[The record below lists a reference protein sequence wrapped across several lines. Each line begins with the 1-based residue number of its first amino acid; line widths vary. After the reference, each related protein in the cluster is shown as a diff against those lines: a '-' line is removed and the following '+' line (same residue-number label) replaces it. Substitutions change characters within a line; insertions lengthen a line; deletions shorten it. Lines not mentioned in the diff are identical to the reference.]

1 VTTDATGPSRLSV
14 LAGAGHADRR
24 SDDLVS
30 GARTRTAQ
38 AITIAARAY
47 AEAHGADTESDGA
60 WSGQHPGQGNAAVRW
75 SVTWRAAVAATLAL
89 GLVVAVVALRSMSGA
104 PEVLVTTGDPAAP
117 PTSGTAANPHGATT
131 VDPAE
136 VTVHVV
142 GAVLAPG
149 VVVIPAGSRAVDA
162 LRAAGGAAPDADLA
176 TVNLARSLTDG
187 EQLVVPV
194 VGQDAA
200 SGESTGDQ
208 PIDVNRADA
217 DALEELPR
225 IGPVLAERI
234 VAWRTAHGPFSSVDE
249 LGDVPGIGPALLA
262 ALDGLVRV

>member
-1 VTTDATGPSRLSV
+1 
-14 LAGAGHADRR
+14 
-24 SDDLVS
+24 
-30 GARTRTAQ
+30 
-38 AITIAARAY
+38 
-47 AEAHGADTESDGA
+47 
-60 WSGQHPGQGNAAVRW
+60 
-75 SVTWRAAVAATLAL
+75 
-89 GLVVAVVALRSMSGA
+89 
-104 PEVLVTTGDPAAP
+104 
-117 PTSGTAANPHGATT
+117 
-131 VDPAE
+131 